1 MLLKPFVDPD
11 NSAFTGFL
19 LYQLE
24 CVRIQKLAPAERPEI
39 RYPET
44 EETSASDKK
53 TDAVFAIPV

>member
-1 MLLKPFVDPD
+1 MLLESFVDPD
-11 NSAFTGFL
+11 NSTLPGL
-19 LYQLE
+19 LLNQLE
-24 CVRIQKLAPAERPEI
+24 GVCIQKLAPAERPEI